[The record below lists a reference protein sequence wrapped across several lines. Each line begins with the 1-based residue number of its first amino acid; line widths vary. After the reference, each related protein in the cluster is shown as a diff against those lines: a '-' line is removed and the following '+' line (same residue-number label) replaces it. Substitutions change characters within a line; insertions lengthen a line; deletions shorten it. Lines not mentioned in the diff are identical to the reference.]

1 VKPAELLATI
11 PIFETLSPGER
22 ESLAGDL
29 KERLLAEGETV
40 FKQGD
45 AGGEMYIVAE
55 GAIDIT
61 VGSGAAAVVV
71 ASLFPGQ
78 YFGEL
83 SLFDGLVRSATA
95 TATKATKVQYL
106 GRDDLVRFISADP
119 EGALKILAEMSS
131 RMRKTN
137 ELMSNQVSRNVIL
150 EHDEHLTFPDKVAD
164 RVASFGGSWSFIG
177 IFVLTIAAWLAANI
191 WVPFDMPGF
200 QLLNL
205 VLAVVAAGQAPVIM
219 MSQNRQETKSKLL
232 AENDYRVNLKNE
244 IGIDGM
250 QRSLAEVLQRTT
262 MLERRVTS
270 IATAVGGASA
280 VRTESPPP
288 TAPG

>member
-11 PIFETLSPGER
+11 PIFETLSAGER

-29 KERLLAEGETV
+29 KERLLAEGEAV
-40 FKQGD
+40 FNQGD

-61 VGSGAAAVVV
+61 VGAGSAAVVV

-95 TATKATKVQYL
+95 TATKATRVQYL

-131 RMRKTN
+131 RMRRTN
-137 ELMSNQVSRNVIL
+137 ELMSSQVSRNVIL

-164 RVASFGGSWSFIG
+164 KVASFGGSWGFIG
-177 IFVLTIAAWLAANI
+177 IFVLTIVAWLAVNI

-232 AENDYRVNLKNE
+232 AENDYKVNLKNE
-244 IGIDGM
+244 IGIAGM

-262 MLERRVTS
+262 MLEKRLTS
-270 IATAVGGASA
+270 VAAAVGGASSGPSG
-280 VRTESPPP
+280 SPPP
-288 TAPG
+288 SAAG